1 MAKHG
6 GDGPG
11 GAAGTHVTGTAL
23 ERFGRFLTRWADWAL
38 GIGVLGLMV
47 TLLVPL
53 PTPVL
58 DLLLAFNITIS
69 VLLLL
74 VTMSVKSSAELS
86 TFPAVLL
93 FTTLFRL
100 GLNVASTRLILS
112 EGRAGA
118 VITAFGHFVVGD
130 DLTVGLIVFL
140 ILVVIQFV
148 VITKGAGRISEV
160 AARFVLDAMP
170 GKQMA
175 IDADLNAGLIDS
187 DEARSRRARVAGE
200 AEFYGAMDGA
210 SKFVRGDAIAS
221 LIITALNLVGGMAL
235 GAMSGLTL
243 EEAGRR
249 YSMLSIGD
257 GLVTQIPALLVS
269 TAAAVLVTRAS
280 SDKTLG
286 YNLISQVASRP
297 KPVLIASGL
306 MFTIGLLPGMPSLP
320 FTLLASVLLFAARRL
335 RGIDGPESLLTP
347 SPAGTAARGTGKLEP
362 AGEVGEPKPVDE
374 ALGLLEVDRI
384 GLEIGYR
391 LIPLV
396 QDKSGTGIL
405 DHVSQ
410 LRRRF
415 AAREG
420 VVLPPVR
427 IKDNV
432 RLEPGAYRV
441 LLGGQEVAK
450 GTLEVGQFMAMDS
463 GSSPAGSAVPKLRGK
478 AARDPAFGLPAWWIT
493 PAQRD
498 EAELAGYTVVDPTS
512 VLVTHLSEVIRGS
525 LHEILSRDDVKELV
539 EHVKKSSPAVVEELI
554 PHKLG
559 YGEVQQVL
567 RNLLAEGVPVRNMPA
582 ILEALA
588 DGVGRTKDPEA
599 LSEFVRGRLGR
610 VLCELH
616 ADKGGTLHAVTLD
629 PQIEARL
636 AAAVG
641 VSKDPEAMPVNPAY
655 LQRLIERIA
664 QAVAA
669 ASKGGKDAVVL
680 ARGGVRRFLNELVR
694 ASLPKVA
701 VLSYNEVVPARA
713 VETSSVVK
721 LED

>member
-1 MAKHG
+1 MK
-6 GDGPG
+6 PE
-11 GAAGTHVTGTAL
+11 TTV
-23 ERFGRFLTRWADWAL
+23 ERFGRFLTRWADWAMGL
-38 GIGVLGLMV
+38 GVLGLMI

-53 PTPVL
+53 PPLLL
-58 DLLLAFNITIS
+58 DMLLAFNLTLS

-74 VTMSVKSSAELS
+74 VTMSVRSSAELS

-93 FTTLFRL
+93 FSTLFRL

-112 EGRAGA
+112 EGRAGE
-118 VITAFGHFVVGD
+118 IIKAFGHFVVGD
-130 DLTVGLIVFL
+130 DLMVGLIVFL

-187 DEARSRRARVAGE
+187 DEARTRRARVASE

-210 SKFVRGDAIAS
+210 SKFVRGDAIAG
-221 LIITALNLVGGMAL
+221 LIITALNLVGGMTI
-235 GAMSGLTL
+235 GAMNGLAIG
-243 EEAGRR
+243 EAARR
-249 YSMLSIGD
+249 YSMLTIGD

-280 SDKTLG
+280 SDKSLG
-286 YNLISQVASRP
+286 YNLASQVASRP
-297 KPVLIASGL
+297 KAALIAAGM

-320 FTLLASVLLFAARRL
+320 FTVLATLLVFVARRL
-335 RGIDGPESLLTP
+335 RGLDGPDSLASAG
-347 SPAGTAARGTGKLEP
+347 SPARAAATQAAPETAAKSE
-362 AGEVGEPKPVDE
+362 DE
-374 ALGLLEVDRI
+374 ALGLLELDRI

-405 DHVSQ
+405 EHVAQ
-410 LRRRF
+410 LRKRF
-415 AAREG
+415 AQREG
-420 VVLPPVR
+420 VVLPAVR

-450 GTLEVGQFMAMDS
+450 GTIEPGQFMAMDS
-463 GSSPAGSAVPKLRGK
+463 GSASGKLRGK
-478 AARDPAFGLPAWWIT
+478 PTHDPAFGLPAWWI
-493 PAQRD
+493 PAAQRD

-512 VLVTHLSEVIRGS
+512 VLVTHLSEVLRGS
-525 LHEILSRDDVKELV
+525 LHEILTRDDVKELV
-539 EHVKKSSPAVVEELI
+539 EHVKKTAPAVVDELI
-554 PHKLG
+554 PGKMS
-559 YGEVQQVL
+559 YGDVQQVL

-588 DGVGRTKDPEA
+588 DAIGRTKDPEA
-599 LSEFVRGRLGR
+599 LSELVRGRLGR
-610 VLCELH
+610 VLCEMH
-616 ADKGGTLHAVTLD
+616 ADRSGTVHAVTLE
-629 PQIEARL
+629 PAIEARL

-641 VSKDPEAMPVNPAY
+641 GIKDPDAQPVSPAY
-655 LQRLIERIA
+655 LQKLVERIA
-664 QAVAA
+664 QSVAA
-669 ASKGGKDAVVL
+669 ASKSGKDAVVL
-680 ARGGVRRFLNELVR
+680 ARTGVRRFLNELVR

-713 VETSSVVK
+713 VETAAQVK